1 MTDEALASFSAV
13 TRHWF
18 GAVFREPTPAQAGA
32 WEAIARG
39 EDTLVVAPTG
49 SGKTLAAFLFALDRT
64 LLPGAAEGTSAR
76 AGAGAGAEAREG
88 SEGSPGGVQVIY
100 LSPLKALGTDIERN
114 LRSPLVGIA
123 RAASHH
129 GQATREVRVGIRTG
143 DTTPA
148 ERRRQ
153 LSDPPDILI
162 TTPESL
168 YLLLTS
174 SAREGLR
181 DVHTVIVDEI
191 HAVAGTKRGSHL
203 AVSLARLDA
212 IQRGPAPQR
221 IGLSATVRPVDTVA
235 RFLGGAR
242 PVTVVDPASP
252 RAIDL
257 TVRGSVPDMTD
268 LAGGPALADAG
279 QSAAGA
285 GVPSVGQLVD
295 PRLASA
301 TVGEKSASEGAGADE
316 SESAGEDAVAGASE
330 AEARPGSIW
339 PYLEAHIAELIG
351 QHRSTIVFTNSR
363 GQAERLTARLNEL
376 AEAPIARAH
385 HGSVSKEQRAQIED
399 ALKAGELTCVVATS
413 SLELGIDMGDVDLVI
428 QVTTPPSVASGLQ
441 RVGRAGHQVGQTSR
455 GVFFPTHRADVVA
468 SAVVVQ
474 RMRDGQLEELR
485 TPANPLDILAQQ
497 TVAAAAMEDL
507 DVDAWFA
514 LLRTTAPFANLPRA
528 LFEATLDMLAGRYPS
543 DEFAELR
550 PRIVWDRAAGVLSGR
565 PGAQRLAV
573 TSGGTIPDRGLFPVY
588 LAGGDDDGEK
598 RRAPLRVG
606 ELDEEMVYES
616 RTGDVIAL
624 GASSWRITEI
634 THDRVSVI
642 PAPGLPSKV
651 PFWHGE
657 GGGRPA
663 ELGEAIGEFV
673 RTVGERGSGSR
684 GGVSDDL
691 DNDARAN
698 LTDYLAEQRAAT
710 GTLPSDRTLVVER
723 FEDELGDWRVVLLSP
738 YGLKVHAPWAL
749 AIGER
754 IEEAYGTAG
763 DVQAS
768 DDGIV
773 LRLPRTDAPPEIAPL
788 ISFEPGEIEDVVVRR
803 LGASALFAA
812 RFRECAARALLLPRR
827 YPGKRSPLWQQRR
840 RSAQLLDVARGYPDF
855 PIIFETLRECLADV
869 YDVAALARLLAR
881 IAARE
886 VAVVEVETASASPF
900 AQSLLFSYVGQFLYE
915 GDQPLAERKAAVL
928 ALDQG
933 LLDELLGRAR
943 LRELFDADVI
953 VAVEADLQRLSTK
966 RRLAGGAEAVADLLR
981 LLGPLSADELAARL
995 QGPDGSGADADDAT
1009 AAATAAAWADELVAQ
1024 SRAVLVRLA
1033 DSEVYVAIEDAA
1045 RTRDVYGVVLPP
1057 GVPRTFLE
1065 PVAEPLRDVV
1075 ARYARTHAPFTLKG
1089 AAADLALAPGV
1100 IEHAL
1105 VALKDAGRV
1114 TDGEFTPGIDGVE
1127 WVDTRVLAQ
1136 IRRRCLAVLRSE
1148 VEPVDQRAYARF
1160 LPAFHHLEA
1169 PLTGTDGLLTAI
1181 DQLAGVA
1188 LPASAWESLVLPPR
1202 VADYAPHLLDAAL
1215 ATGEVIVT
1223 GAGRLGADDG
1233 WIAFHLAEAADL
1245 TLAEP
1250 TEEPAGLAARI
1261 CDVLAGGGGFRH
1273 GEILQALA
1281 DAGERASGEDVTD
1294 ALWELFF
1301 SGHVT
1306 NDSLAALRSRLRRGG
1321 THRAKSAPPSRR
1333 SSLRRGAG
1341 RLRPPRLAR
1350 GSLSTTN
1357 VAGSL
1362 AVAVEQAAGRWSLVR
1377 RGELEAHIRASATAE
1392 LMLDRHGVVTRGSLL
1407 REDVPG
1413 GFAALYRVLA
1423 TLEDAGSVR
1432 RGHFIAHLGGA
1443 QFAHAAT
1450 VDLLR
1455 DAARADGTANDA
1467 EAARETAD
1475 SGAPPIRTLALAAS
1489 DPANA
1494 YGAALAWPEP
1504 VSVDDEAPRHRPA
1517 RRAGGV
1523 VILHGGDLLAYIERG
1538 GRSLLIF
1545 TDDASAFADLGP
1557 AIARV
1562 VAAGALARVTIE
1574 SVAGVPI
1581 LSRHPLAAAVKDSL
1595 TAAGFTATPK
1605 GMRLRA

>member
-1 MTDEALASFSAV
+1 MTDEALAGFSAA

-18 GAVFREPTPAQAGA
+18 SAVFREPTPAQAGA

-64 LLPGAAEGTSAR
+64 LLPGAAEGASEPD
-76 AGAGAGAEAREG
+76 GAGAGTEAREG

-123 RAASHH
+123 RSAAQQ
-129 GQATREVRVGIRTG
+129 GQATRDVRVGIRTG

-181 DVHTVIVDEI
+181 DVHTVIVDAI

-212 IQRGPAPQR
+212 IQRGAAPQR

-252 RAIDL
+252 RSIDL

-268 LAGGPALADAG
+268 LPGGPALADAG
-279 QSAAGA
+279 QPGASAV
-285 GVPSVGQLVD
+285 VPSVGQLVD

-301 TVGEKSASEGAGADE
+301 TVGQKSASEGAGADE
-316 SESAGEDAVAGASE
+316 SESAGAGAAAGAE
-330 AEARPGSIW
+330 AELRPGSIW

-428 QVTTPPSVASGLQ
+428 QVATPPSVASGLQ
-441 RVGRAGHQVGQTSR
+441 RVGRAGHQVGEVSR

-485 TPANPLDILAQQ
+485 PPANPLDILAQQ

-588 LAGGDDDGEK
+588 LAGGDDDEK

-642 PAPGLPSKV
+642 PAPGLPGKV

-673 RTVGERGSGSR
+673 RTVGRRKSGSR
-684 GGVSDDL
+684 SGVGDDL
-691 DNDARAN
+691 DDDARAN

-788 ISFEPGEIEDVVVRR
+788 ISFEPDEIEDVVVRR

-869 YDVAALARLLAR
+869 YDVAALQRLLAR

-953 VAVEADLQRLSTK
+953 AAVAADLQRLSVE

-995 QGPDGSGADADDAT
+995 QGPDGNGADADDAT
-1009 AAATAAAWADELVAQ
+1009 AAATAAAWADELVEQ
-1024 SRAVLVRLA
+1024 SRAVPVRLA
-1033 DSEVYVAIEDAA
+1033 GRDVYVAIEDAA
-1045 RTRDVYGVVLPP
+1045 RIRDVYGVVLPP

-1065 PVAEPLRDVV
+1065 PVADPLRDVV
-1075 ARYARTHAPFTLKG
+1075 ARYARTHAPFTLAG

-1100 IEHAL
+1100 VEHAL

-1136 IRRRCLAVLRSE
+1136 IRRRCLAALRSE
-1148 VEPVDQRAYARF
+1148 VEPVEQRAYARF
-1160 LPAFHHLEA
+1160 LPTFHHLET

-1245 TLAEP
+1245 TLAEL
-1250 TEEPAGLAARI
+1250 TEEPTGLAARI

-1273 GEILQALA
+1273 GEIMQALA
-1281 DAGERASGEDVTD
+1281 DAGEQASGEDITD

-1301 SGHVT
+1301 SGRVT
-1306 NDSLAALRSRLRRGG
+1306 NDSLAALRSRCAAAALTARSPPRPRRAAACAVVRAGCGRRGWRG
-1321 THRAKSAPPSRR
+1321 AVCRRRTSRALSPSPPSRPPAGGR
-1333 SSLRRGAG
+1333 SSAAANSRPISARVPRPSSCSTATASSRAGRCCARMCPAGLRRSTGCSRRWRIPAACGAATSSRTSAAPNSPTRRPSTCCATPPAPPTRSAMGPMPVHHPRRSPSPPPIRRTPTG
-1341 RLRPPRLAR
+1341 RPLPGRSRSP
-1350 GSLSTTN
+1350 STT
-1357 VAGSL
+1357 
-1362 AVAVEQAAGRWSLVR
+1362 RP
-1377 RGELEAHIRASATAE
+1377 RAI
-1392 LMLDRHGVVTRGSLL
+1392 
-1407 REDVPG
+1407 VPP
-1413 GFAALYRVLA
+1413 
-1423 TLEDAGSVR
+1423 
-1432 RGHFIAHLGGA
+1432 
-1443 QFAHAAT
+1443 
-1450 VDLLR
+1450 
-1455 DAARADGTANDA
+1455 AARAASSSCI
-1467 EAARETAD
+1467 AATC
-1475 SGAPPIRTLALAAS
+1475 SPTS
-1489 DPANA
+1489 
-1494 YGAALAWPEP
+1494 
-1504 VSVDDEAPRHRPA
+1504 S
-1517 RRAGGV
+1517 
-1523 VILHGGDLLAYIERG
+1523 
-1538 GRSLLIF
+1538 
-1545 TDDASAFADLGP
+1545 
-1557 AIARV
+1557 
-1562 VAAGALARVTIE
+1562 
-1574 SVAGVPI
+1574 
-1581 LSRHPLAAAVKDSL
+1581 AAANRS
-1595 TAAGFTATPK
+1595 
-1605 GMRLRA
+1605 